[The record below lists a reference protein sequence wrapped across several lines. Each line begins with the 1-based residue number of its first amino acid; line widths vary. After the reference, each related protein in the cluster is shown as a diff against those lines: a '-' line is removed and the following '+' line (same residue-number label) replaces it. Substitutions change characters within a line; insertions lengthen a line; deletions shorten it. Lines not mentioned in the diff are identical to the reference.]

1 MNILAEIIVTYY
13 GTVYKHFMT
22 TGSPNMCLW
31 HQIISKPSSLSCLGN
46 EKSGKAK
53 DTFYGK
59 NDFIRSVGIKKG
71 AGIDMNVV
79 MITGASSGI
88 GMEFALQMDNYFDT
102 IDEFWLIARS
112 REHLEEVAKVMLHK
126 TRIISMDITDAKK
139 QEALEDLMI
148 EKKAIVR
155 VLVNAAGFGI
165 MGPFSEQE
173 RMTAQ
178 DMIRL
183 NCEALT
189 LLTHRI
195 LPFMRR
201 NSRVIQ
207 IASSAAFLPQPDFA
221 VYAATKAYVL
231 SFSRALGEELRDAG
245 IYVTSVCPGPVDTPF
260 FDIAEKTGTTLSIK
274 KYTMV
279 SPERVVALALKDSYH
294 KRSMSVCS
302 LPIKYFQCLAKTV
315 PHELLLKATG
325 LLKKKGF

>member
-1 MNILAEIIVTYY
+1 
-13 GTVYKHFMT
+13 
-22 TGSPNMCLW
+22 
-31 HQIISKPSSLSCLGN
+31 
-46 EKSGKAK
+46 
-53 DTFYGK
+53 
-59 NDFIRSVGIKKG
+59 
-71 AGIDMNVV
+71 MNVV
-79 MITGASSGI
+79 IITGASSGI

-148 EKKAIVR
+148 EKNAIVR